1 MDRIVVTSPPESLP
15 EAIKAIRFG
24 GITTFLGL
32 HFGGRGA
39 VALDVNDLILVKITP
54 RPIFAEPALD
64 FPSSLRL
71 LQQGLVDP
79 GMLVTH
85 TFGFA
90 GATEILGSII
100 DESKPIMKAAML
112 PNG

>member
-32 HFGGRGA
+32 HFGGRGV
-39 VALDVNDLILVKITP
+39 VALDVNDWISRKITL
-54 RPIFAEPALD
+54 RPMFAEPALD
-64 FPSSLRL
+64 FPTSLRL

-85 TFGFA
+85 AFGSA
-90 GATEILGSII
+90 GATEILRPII
-100 DESKPIMKAAML
+100 DESKPIIKAAML